1 MKTRILQIHPLG
13 WNIIFGTLISRI
25 ATSMTIPF
33 LSIYLI
39 QIKGVSPT
47 IVGLIIATSSLVG
60 VFTSFFGG
68 YISDIID
75 KRKTMIISSVLW
87 SVVFFA
93 FFRANSVIAFFIL
106 NSLNGLCYSI
116 FEPASKALLSDITKE
131 ENRLQIFNFRY
142 TAINLGV
149 VIGPILGLY
158 LGSGETSYPFL
169 ITSII
174 YLLYG
179 ISLSFQHS
187 ISITS
192 SINVHIEE
200 EKNTLKKVFLVI
212 RKDKKFLM
220 ILLGVIFS
228 ISGYAHLNSTFP
240 QYLSLRMKEGAGYY
254 SIILSLNAITA
265 LLIQYPVIN
274 VMKKFSPINSII
286 GGNFLIS
293 VSLIFMS
300 LSSNLFQF
308 IITIIIFT
316 IGEVLIF
323 SMLDI
328 LTDQIA
334 TSKLKSTY
342 FGTMGLSR
350 LGNVIAPSLGGLLLS
365 FFSIENSIYTFSI
378 LSFITILG
386 VPLLIVATKKQK
398 HKIP

>member
-1 MKTRILQIHPLG
+1 MHPLG

-25 ATSMTIPF
+25 STSMSIPF

-47 IVGLIIATSSLVG
+47 LTGLIIAISSLVG
-60 VFTSFFGG
+60 VISAFFGG
-68 YISDIID
+68 YISDLID
-75 KRKTMIISSVLW
+75 KRKTMIISSLLW
-87 SVVFFA
+87 SVVFA
-93 FFRANSVIAFFIL
+93 GFFVADSVISFFIL
-106 NSLNGLCYSI
+106 NALNGICYSI
-116 FEPASKALLSDITKE
+116 FEPVSKALLSDITKE

-149 VIGPILGLY
+149 VIGPVLGLY
-158 LGSGETSYPFL
+158 LGSGKTSYPFL
-169 ITSII
+169 ITSIV

-179 ISLSFQHS
+179 LSLSLQRSQILPSKFKL
-187 ISITS
+187 
-192 SINVHIEE
+192 ED
-200 EKNTLKKVFLVI
+200 EKNTLKNVFKVI
-212 RKDKKFLM
+212 RKDQHFLF

-240 QYLSLRMKEGAGYY
+240 QYLSMRMKEGAGYY

-265 LLIQYPVIN
+265 LIVQYPMVSL
-274 VMKKFSPINSII
+274 MKKFSPVNSII
-286 GGNFLIS
+286 LGNVLIS
-293 VSLIFMS
+293 VSLIFMA

-308 IITIIIFT
+308 IGTIIIFT

-328 LTDQIA
+328 LTDELA
-334 TSKLKSTY
+334 NPKMKSTY
-342 FGTMGLSR
+342 FGAMGLSR

-365 FFSIENSIYTFSI
+365 FYGIENSLSTFCM

-386 VPLLIVATKKQK
+386 VPILIFATKMQK
-398 HKIP
+398 HKAT